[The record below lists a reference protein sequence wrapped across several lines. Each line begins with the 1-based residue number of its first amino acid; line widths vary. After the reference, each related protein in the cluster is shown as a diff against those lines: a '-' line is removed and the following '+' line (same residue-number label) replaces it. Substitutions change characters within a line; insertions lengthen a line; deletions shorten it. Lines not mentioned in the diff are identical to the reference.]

1 MEKINKELVKYFV
14 EQCKEEIEEKKN
26 NGPITITADQMWKY
40 SGKIEEEDEDC
51 KNMRIEEIRN
61 LKAQKRA
68 PICRKEYFREYWQR
82 YKLRKK
88 EYYQR
93 YFQENKHKYKK

>member
-1 MEKINKELVKYFV
+1 MDKKLVEYFV
-14 EQCKEEIEEKKN
+14 KECKEKIEEKKN

-40 SGKIEEEDEDC
+40 SGKVEEEDEDYR
-51 KNMRIEEIRN
+51 NMRIEEIRN

-88 EYYQR
+88 EY
-93 YFQENKHKYKK
+93 FQEYHRLNPHRKIKLN